1 MPFCL
6 QPFFAHWGEIPSHR
20 IRPLFNHIEIAYF
33 ITKIKMFK
41 RRRLKTGKSNW
52 FSRLILSNSFGYFAL
67 VPFPFSFLCYLVAFD
82 LFWLFAF
89 AMWASA
95 SHFFSFS
102 LTIIWASV
110 FFFVSL
116 SPFVFDIIHHIVCFC
131 GFSFAWGDSWYL
143 LENHWDCQNYKS
155 GGDGKRTTIEQKGE
169 RNWKQSHRS

>member
-41 RRRLKTGKSNW
+41 KRRLKTGKSNW

-110 FFFVSL
+110 FFFCFVVTFRFWYYTSHSVFLWILLCLRRLLIFAGEPLRL
-116 SPFVFDIIHHIVCFC
+116 SELQE
-131 GFSFAWGDSWYL
+131 W
-143 LENHWDCQNYKS
+143 
-155 GGDGKRTTIEQKGE
+155 GDGKRTTIEQKGE